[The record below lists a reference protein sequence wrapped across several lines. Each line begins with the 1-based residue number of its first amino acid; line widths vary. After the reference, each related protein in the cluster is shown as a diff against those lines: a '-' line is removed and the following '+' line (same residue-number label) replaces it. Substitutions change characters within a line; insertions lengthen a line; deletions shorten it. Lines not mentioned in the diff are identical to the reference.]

1 MSVIAMQIQGTTP
14 ATCSQKHLSTD
25 RGFTQALFSCLTL
38 ILKGLEDWKE
48 AIFSGPLKILLQ
60 TLCSL
65 MNIHFSVNV
74 SLKHK
79 FATCCESVPSGN
91 PI

>member
-48 AIFSGPLKILLQ
+48 AIFSGPLKILL
-60 TLCSL
+60 
-65 MNIHFSVNV
+65 
-74 SLKHK
+74 
-79 FATCCESVPSGN
+79 
-91 PI
+91 